1 MSGNFRDQAQTRN
14 SRPGCNKTAMRRG
27 PETKG
32 SHSEVVNLVDCDIS
46 STSEEKGRSG
56 EGAMDIAHVTNQT
69 VQQITKQSKIERRKS
84 RSESLVNSIHW
95 IGQVPFLRSIPDTA
109 GLMLVAQSSDIAIG
123 NHSPNDHVE

>member
-1 MSGNFRDQAQTRN
+1 M
-14 SRPGCNKTAMRRG
+14 
-27 PETKG
+27 
-32 SHSEVVNLVDCDIS
+32 VNLVDCDIS

-95 IGQVPFLRSIPDTA
+95 IGQVPLLRSISKPGSIPATSMIES
-109 GLMLVAQSSDIAIG
+109 GRTEELS
-123 NHSPNDHVE
+123 NDRVE